1 MGDLELFCNI
11 CLSKIEINK
20 KFKKTDVVN
29 LLKLL
34 SPDMPAKT
42 LESYKKNNAGW
53 KEDNLLFHFNKV
65 LFPLFISAL
74 NIHKGGVSFEDNVIT
89 EKFDFRYLDYILKDT
104 SKQIRELQEEIEEV
118 KDASNMIPRVEHYSI
133 LRDKDKET
141 KQAEEDLE
149 ICEKKLAEQRLF
161 FEDKV
166 KAMEN
171 RHQNEI
177 KRLNEVID
185 KKFDK

>member
-1 MGDLELFCNI
+1 MGDLELFCNV
-11 CLSKIEINK
+11 CLSKMEIGQ

-34 SPDMPAKT
+34 SPDLPEKAIANYNK
-42 LESYKKNNAGW
+42 SNSKW

-89 EKFDFRYLDYILKDT
+89 DKFDFRYLDYILKET
-104 SKQIRELQEEIEEV
+104 SKEIKELQEEIEEA
-118 KDASNMIPRVEHYSI
+118 KDESNMISQVEYFNM
-133 LRDKDKET
+133 LRKKNEETTIVKEQFET
-141 KQAEEDLE
+141 L
-149 ICEKKLAEQRLF
+149 EKKLAEQRLF